1 VTRPL
6 YKDGHLGPVSWQ
18 DPKTGTMLWMLL
30 ATYLAPILIPLLIA
44 LLYALG
50 MTWAVQ
56 P

>member
-1 VTRPL
+1 VQT
-6 YKDGHLGPVSWQ
+6 DGHLGPVSWK

-30 ATYLAPILIPLLIA
+30 ATYLAPIFIPLLIA